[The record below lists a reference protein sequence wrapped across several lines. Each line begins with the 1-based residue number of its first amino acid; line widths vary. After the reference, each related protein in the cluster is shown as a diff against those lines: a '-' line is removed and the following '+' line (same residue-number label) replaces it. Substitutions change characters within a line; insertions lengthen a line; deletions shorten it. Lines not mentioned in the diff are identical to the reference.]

1 MIRTTRH
8 PMTLALGTVSALCTF
23 FALVAWSPGAQAA
36 IPIEHWTHASGARI
50 YLVSSPGIPMVDVQ
64 IDVDGGSRREPAGK
78 TGLAGATA
86 GLLDGGVRAYGGQ
99 PARDEN
105 ALSAAW
111 VDLGAQFGVSAGS
124 DRFSVQLRSL
134 TDPAILP
141 RAVALAAQQLA
152 APAWPEAVWQRDRE
166 RAVAALRE
174 AQNRPAT
181 VAGQAF
187 SRAVYGDHPYG
198 RYSTPE
204 SLQAVSVGD
213 MQAFYQQH
221 MAACRAQVVV
231 VGAVDRAGAQAIVEP
246 MLDAIAPHGC
256 PPLATVPEVA
266 PLAQAAEQRLPFKAA
281 QAQILIGQPGIAR
294 DHPDFF
300 ALLVGN
306 HILGGSGFTARLT
319 LEVREKRGL
328 TYGVY
333 SGFSPGR
340 HAGAFQIGMT
350 TRPDQAD
357 EAVRVVRETLTRFL
371 AEGPTEDELRA
382 AKDNLVNGFALRIDS
397 NRKLLDN
404 VANIAWNGLPLDYLD
419 TWTAQIEALTREQ
432 VQRAM
437 QRVLSADRMV
447 TVVVGASEAGAAR

>member
-1 MIRTTRH
+1 MSRTARH
-8 PMTLALGTVSALCTF
+8 L
-23 FALVAWSPGAQAA
+23 FALAALAWGAWAQAA

-64 IDVDGGSRREPAGK
+64 IDVDGGSRRDPAGK
-78 TGLAGATA
+78 TGLAGVTA
-86 GLLDGGVRAYGGQ
+86 GLLDGGVRAYAGQ

-152 APAWPEAVWQRDRE
+152 APAWPDAVWQRDRE

-187 SRAVYGDHPYG
+187 ARAVYGDHPYG
-198 RYSTPE
+198 RTSTPE
-204 SLQAVSVGD
+204 SLQAISVSD
-213 MQAFYQQH
+213 MQTFYRQH

-246 MLDAIAPHGC
+246 LLAAIAPHGC
-256 PPLATVPEVA
+256 PPLPTVPEVA
-266 PLAQAAEQRLPFKAA
+266 PLAQASEARLPFKAA

-333 SGFSPGR
+333 SYFSPGR

-371 AEGPTEDELRA
+371 AEGPTDDELRA

-419 TWTAQIEALTREQ
+419 TWTAQIERLTREQ

-437 QRVLSADRMV
+437 QRVLRADRMV
-447 TVVVGASEAGAAR
+447 TVVVGASEASAAR

>member
-1 MIRTTRH
+1 MNRIARH
-8 PMTLALGTVSALCTF
+8 LLALGA
-23 FALVAWSPGAQAA
+23 FAWGTWAQAA
-36 IPIEHWTHASGARI
+36 IPIEHWKHPSGARI

-64 IDVDGGSRREPAGK
+64 IDVDGGSRRDPADK
-78 TGLAGATA
+78 TGLAGVTA
-86 GLLDGGVRAYGGQ
+86 GLLDGGVRSHAGQ

-152 APAWPEAVWQRDRE
+152 VPSWPEAVWQRDRE

-187 SRAVYGDHPYG
+187 ARAVYGGHPYG
-198 RYSTPE
+198 RYNTPE
-204 SLQAVSVGD
+204 SLQAIAVSD
-213 MQAFYQQH
+213 MQAFYRRH
-221 MAACRAQVVV
+221 MAACRAQVVI

-246 MLDAIAPHGC
+246 LLTAIAPHGC
-256 PPLATVPEVA
+256 PPLAAVPEVA
-266 PLAQAAEQRLPFKAA
+266 PLTQAAEQRLPFKAA

-371 AEGPTEDELRA
+371 AEGPTDDELRA

-419 TWTAQIEALTREQ
+419 TWTSQIERLTREQ
-432 VQRAM
+432 VRSAM
-437 QRVLSADRMV
+437 QRALRADRMV